1 MDFINS
7 FTIKELLD
15 NRDGNFIHHDQ
26 HTKEL
31 QSPVLEYCYANTL
44 KFKIKSS
51 QFGKPTKAK
60 NGVMGTNRTWY
71 NVFVL
76 FEDFYTIGKYKEIP
90 FEDAID
96 YAINF
101 GDVHIRCNCPA
112 ELYWGYR
119 YMGTELKYLYGIPR
133 EDRYPVERNPGL
145 KGTVCFVAGTKVWT
159 KSGIKNIEDVKV
171 GDMVFTHKGRLR
183 RVTEISNRIASNMS
197 VVKISKENI
206 TCTDNHP
213 WYVSNKKG
221 DFDFREIGKTP
232 RSRNNVFATSPKLS
246 FGGSYEPP
254 KGYAFMLGLYLSD
267 GNMHRRKVVNDAIS
281 DRYKNVCE
289 KSGKKCGY
297 PIVHGK
303 SCNQLKIS
311 VNDDYKDVYEKM
323 FSNYGLEITRYDCKE
338 NTKSAEFFIND
349 IDLINFL
356 VEYGNFTDTTTND
369 EKTISDKIYNW
380 SDKAI
385 KDFLAGYFWGD
396 GALVC
401 GSGDKSNPSLY
412 ATWYTTNQAM
422 AEKLNLLIRTQYWTS
437 GLHSYQR
444 PSTYCVANGVRH
456 IIKNPKRMYYIRI
469 TGTDVGKFLNEYPAI
484 SEIKGFTNKKRN
496 ISKYEHRFV
505 DGYWLK
511 PLLHKE
517 YEKKTLVYNI
527 GVEEDESYLVGEKGW
542 AVHNCKHEDAV
553 LQWILRNKDLIA
565 KMFAKYY
572 ERLKDGQSIYA
583 VNANGTTI
591 TIGSKNGD
599 GDVFVERQEEEM
611 EPEEEMVE
619 ENEETPAEESDNVV
633 EGEEFD
639 VEDPTAGGVD
649 WEEPSEE

>member
-1 MDFINS
+1 MDFIKS

-15 NRDGNFIHHDQ
+15 SRDGNFIHHDQ

-76 FEDFYTIGKYKEIP
+76 FEDFYTIGKDKEIP

-145 KGTVCFVAGTKVWT
+145 RGTC
-159 KSGIKNIEDVKV
+159 
-171 GDMVFTHKGRLR
+171 
-183 RVTEISNRIASNMS
+183 
-197 VVKISKENI
+197 
-206 TCTDNHP
+206 
-213 WYVSNKKG
+213 
-221 DFDFREIGKTP
+221 
-232 RSRNNVFATSPKLS
+232 
-246 FGGSYEPP
+246 
-254 KGYAFMLGLYLSD
+254 
-267 GNMHRRKVVNDAIS
+267 
-281 DRYKNVCE
+281 
-289 KSGKKCGY
+289 
-297 PIVHGK
+297 
-303 SCNQLKIS
+303 
-311 VNDDYKDVYEKM
+311 
-323 FSNYGLEITRYDCKE
+323 
-338 NTKSAEFFIND
+338 
-349 IDLINFL
+349 
-356 VEYGNFTDTTTND
+356 
-369 EKTISDKIYNW
+369 
-380 SDKAI
+380 
-385 KDFLAGYFWGD
+385 
-396 GALVC
+396 
-401 GSGDKSNPSLY
+401 
-412 ATWYTTNQAM
+412 
-422 AEKLNLLIRTQYWTS
+422 
-437 GLHSYQR
+437 
-444 PSTYCVANGVRH
+444 
-456 IIKNPKRMYYIRI
+456 
-469 TGTDVGKFLNEYPAI
+469 
-484 SEIKGFTNKKRN
+484 
-496 ISKYEHRFV
+496 
-505 DGYWLK
+505 
-511 PLLHKE
+511 
-517 YEKKTLVYNI
+517 
-527 GVEEDESYLVGEKGW
+527 
-542 AVHNCKHEDAV
+542 CKHEDAV

-599 GDVFVERQEEEM
+599 GDVFIERQEEEM

-619 ENEETPAEESDNVV
+619 ENGETPAEESNVV

-649 WEEPSEE
+649 WEDEPEGE